1 MLSPPLVA
9 SLALGVAIGGLF
21 LLDFFN
27 KDTSNHASTL
37 TAPTL
42 IGISFFQTISL
53 CKCCCLPQFCVK
65 CMSLLVLLHMH
76 AQAFDSRYLS
86 CVQSSTLAC
95 RGPNSYAT

>member
-27 KDTSNHASTL
+27 KDISDHASTL

-53 CKCCCLPQFCVK
+53 CK
-65 CMSLLVLLHMH
+65 
-76 AQAFDSRYLS
+76 
-86 CVQSSTLAC
+86 
-95 RGPNSYAT
+95 